1 MKIITNTAI
10 SLDGK
15 INTRGRPLKNLGSE
29 NDLKRLLQIRNL
41 ADAILVGG
49 NTFRQYPHASLSEN
63 LLKRKTK
70 KPIWNIILSQTLDFD
85 FNKKYLSESRI
96 KRLCLTAKKNVPQNF
111 PLPVLGNLKK
121 ITPDWIVK
129 QLKNLGIK
137 TLLVEGGGIIIAQFL
152 KANLV
157 DEMYV
162 TLCPKIIGDN
172 EAPSLV
178 NQLDS
183 VKKLKILK
191 SEQIG
196 SEIFFHYRAK

>member
-15 INTRGRPLKNLGSE
+15 INTSGRPLKNLGSK

-96 KRLCLTAKKNVPQNF
+96 KKLCLTSKKNVPQNF
-111 PLPVLGNLKK
+111 PLTVLGSPKK
-121 ITPDWIVK
+121 ITPAWVVK
-129 QLKNLGIK
+129 QLQKLGIK
-137 TLLVEGGGIIIAQFL
+137 TLLIEGGGNIIAQFL
-152 KANLV
+152 QAGLI

-162 TLCPKIIGDN
+162 TLCPKIIGDAK
-172 EAPSLV
+172 APSLV

-183 VKKLKILK
+183 VKKLTLLGRDKV
-191 SEQIG
+191 G
-196 SEIFFHYRAK
+196 DEIFFHGKVV